1 MSLVRTSTPRGKLA
15 NSRGV
20 RHELCQ
26 IWYRIPKMTMWR
38 SSGVILGGKG
48 EMTML
53 LLLLFAFLMLPLL
66 LIFILLLLP
75 PPPHLF
81 LTLLTWILLLVMLTL
96 IELPFLPF
104 GFLVFCHLPAF
115 GTSTSFMSPM
125 LTQFANESIQPAET
139 HQFPTYSA
147 SLIQMPWVGG
157 TNSFFF

>member
-1 MSLVRTSTPRGKLA
+1 MVVRFLGKVIR
-15 NSRGV
+15 S
-20 RHELCQ
+20 HLC
-26 IWYRIPKMTMWR
+26 
-38 SSGVILGGKG
+38 
-48 EMTML
+48 L
-53 LLLLFAFLMLPLL
+53 LLLLAFLLLPLL
-66 LIFILLLLP
+66 LIFLLLLLLTLHFLLVLLLS

-104 GFLVFCHLPAF
+104 GFLVFCHPPAF
-115 GTSTSFMSPM
+115 GTNTSFMSPM

-157 TNSFFF
+157 TKSFFFLML